1 MVYRNKILYK
11 TYGKQLRESSII
23 KIIQDNPNIHFNAI
37 KKILVPSEMA
47 LETLNRELKDL
58 IQRKIIEI
66 TKMGDNKTHYILAN
80 SALPA
85 EDIIKKIVNDK
96 TITMNKNISELKQI
110 YSKLTLDQKSLLT
123 ITYINSIFYQLNSII
138 LYAVIN
144 GSEPKGFQKLESV
157 SKNQINEIFKII
169 ISDQDKSP
177 VLLFL
182 LDKILRISEFK
193 NIIKD
198 FNKIQQK

>member
-1 MVYRNKILYK
+1 MVYRNKTLDK
-11 TYGKQLRESSII
+11 THGKQQRESSII

-37 KKILVPSEMA
+37 KEKLVPSKMA
-47 LETLNRELKDL
+47 LETLNKEIKDL
-58 IQRKIIEI
+58 IQRKFIEKI
-66 TKMGDNKTHYILAN
+66 EMGDNKTHYILAN
-80 SALPA
+80 STLPDEVA
-85 EDIIKKIVNDK
+85 IKKMCNDS
-96 TITMNKNISELKQI
+96 ITVIDKNISELKQI

-123 ITYINSIFYQLNSII
+123 ITYINSIFYQLNSNI

-144 GSEPKGFQKLESV
+144 GSEPKGFQKFESV

-169 ISDQDKSP
+169 ISDQDKSS

>member
-1 MVYRNKILYK
+1 MVYRNKILDK
-11 TYGKQLRESSII
+11 THGKQLRESSII
-23 KIIQDNPNIHFNAI
+23 KIIHNNPNIHFNAI
-37 KKILVPSEMA
+37 KEILVPSEMA

-58 IQRKIIEI
+58 TQRKIIEI

-138 LYAVIN
+138 LYTVIN
-144 GSEPKGFQKLESV
+144 GSEPKEFKKLEST
-157 SKNQINEIFKII
+157 SKNQINKIFKII
-169 ISDQDKSP
+169 ISDKDKSP

-182 LDKILRISEFK
+182 LDKILRISEFE
-193 NIIKD
+193 NIIKG